1 MSANGAA
8 PHGPQGITNGSY
20 GLVVALTDDEIRKL
34 DARAREVGERIGWD
48 LHFMVSPNPDFY
60 GLAAGAN
67 RVFVVGPSRLADPV
81 VHDVHLTLEAL
92 EQGERRIVPDEDG
105 DPRLL

>member
-1 MSANGAA
+1 
-8 PHGPQGITNGSY
+8 
-20 GLVVALTDDEIRKL
+20 VVTLTDDEIRKL
-34 DARAREVGERIGWD
+34 DARACAVGERIGWE
-48 LHFMVSPNPDFY
+48 LHFRVSPNPDFV

-67 RVFVVGPSRLADPV
+67 QVFVVGPSRLAELV
-81 VHDVHLTLEAL
+81 IHDVDLTLDAL